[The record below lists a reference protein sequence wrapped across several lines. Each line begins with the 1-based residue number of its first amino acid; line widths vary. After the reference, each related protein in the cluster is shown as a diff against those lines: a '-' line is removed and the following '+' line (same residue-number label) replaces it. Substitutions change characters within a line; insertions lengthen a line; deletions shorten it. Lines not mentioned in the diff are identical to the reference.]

1 MSTGEFQT
9 LGLSIHLF
17 RPSIVLDDSGE
28 PHHCAITPRGRLL
41 ADVTNLVS
49 SYAHTHSAFG
59 GFDTASF
66 SITAT
71 QEEVETWYDQALGAH
86 VETVDE
92 AGDIV
97 WEGYI
102 DQVDIQLGPLA
113 ITRGPVTDIANQV
126 YVVYQEKD
134 TSTSPNTH
142 SAPRI
147 LKPILETPE
156 SQRVYGIRAAF
167 LTLSAATASVAQQIG
182 TMWMYE
188 NAWPRL
194 SEQVSLSSSGGGGPT
209 INFSCRGYFHSL
221 TQTYYTAALGNENA
235 SVKLGKILDWE
246 GTYVNGLFSSA
257 NAFITANTTQVPVA
271 ETDYIE
277 MKTQIEEIVSVG
289 DATFQRYLF
298 QVGPE
303 RLVTYGPMPTTY
315 LYQQDMTWER
325 QQIRLRTGE
334 IVMPWAVKSGQW
346 LRLLN
351 WLPGAEEAA
360 TYREDSRYMFIEQV
374 TYTAPFDVALAG
386 GKTDRI
392 DQVMAQLG
400 LAGETATT

>member
-221 TQTYYTAALGNENA
+221 TQTYYTAALGN
-235 SVKLGKILDWE
+235 
-246 GTYVNGLFSSA
+246 
-257 NAFITANTTQVPVA
+257 
-271 ETDYIE
+271 
-277 MKTQIEEIVSVG
+277 
-289 DATFQRYLF
+289 
-298 QVGPE
+298 
-303 RLVTYGPMPTTY
+303 
-315 LYQQDMTWER
+315 
-325 QQIRLRTGE
+325 
-334 IVMPWAVKSGQW
+334 
-346 LRLLN
+346 
-351 WLPGAEEAA
+351 
-360 TYREDSRYMFIEQV
+360 
-374 TYTAPFDVALAG
+374 
-386 GKTDRI
+386 
-392 DQVMAQLG
+392 
-400 LAGETATT
+400 